1 MEVQWKKGLPPCGDN
16 PFRVGL
22 ARFELA
28 ASSSRTKRA
37 TKLRHSPMLLLR
49 NKSYCTTFGRLWQ
62 FVGVL
67 HVVDHAEDSV
77 NGTVFQHFRG
87 LSH

>member
-1 MEVQWKKGLPPCGDN
+1 MEEGIASMRRQ